1 MNKSDGPSSKRSITT
16 ATKITIGRLLLI
28 PVFVGFAV
36 YYGQTVSEG
45 TPVELY
51 RWLAVATF
59 ILASVS
65 DALDGYIARNFNQH
79 SRLGKILDPAADKGL
94 MLAAVI
100 TLTFSSWPGG
110 LPLWLTTIIISRDVL
125 LILGA
130 LLLNHVAGHV
140 RIRAHWT
147 GKVATCFQ
155 MVLLAWVMLQFP
167 EGVLKQV
174 ILAIAG
180 TFTFLSAVLYVTDG
194 IHQAQASGHG
204 EAEND

>member
-1 MNKSDGPSSKRSITT
+1 MTASDQLSSKRSLTT

-36 YYGQTVSEG
+36 HYGQTVSEG
-45 TPVELY
+45 QPVEMY

-59 ILASVS
+59 ILASLS
-65 DALDGYIARNFNQH
+65 DALDGYIARNFNQQ

-94 MLAAVI
+94 MLAAVL
-100 TLTFSSWPGG
+100 TLTFSPWPGG
-110 LPLWLTTIIISRDVL
+110 LPLWLTTVIISRDVI

-140 RIRAHWT
+140 RIQPHWT

-155 MVLLAWVMLQFP
+155 MVLLAWVMLRFP
-167 EGVLKQV
+167 EGILKQT
-174 ILAIAG
+174 ILGIAG
-180 TFTFLSAVLYVTDG
+180 GFTLLSAVLYVTDG

-204 EAEND
+204 EAESD

>member
-1 MNKSDGPSSKRSITT
+1 MTT

-36 YYGQTVSEG
+36 HYGETVSAGEA
-45 TPVELY
+45 VDFY
-51 RWLAVATF
+51 RWMAVAVF

-65 DALDGYIARNFNQH
+65 DALDGYIARHFNQQ

-94 MLAAVI
+94 MLAAVL

-110 LPLWLTTIIISRDVL
+110 LPLWFTTIVISRDVV

-130 LLLNHVAGHV
+130 LLLNHVVGHV
-140 RIRAHWT
+140 RVESHWT

-167 EGVLKQV
+167 EGGIKTV
-174 ILAIAG
+174 ILGIAG
-180 TFTFLSAVLYVTDG
+180 AFTFISGLLYVIDG
-194 IHQAQASGHG
+194 IGQAQASGFG
-204 EAEND
+204 EADS

>member
-1 MNKSDGPSSKRSITT
+1 MSEAEQSLSKRSLTT

-36 YYGQTVSEG
+36 HYGQTVSEG
-45 TPVELY
+45 QPVELY

-59 ILASVS
+59 ILASLS
-65 DALDGYIARNFNQH
+65 DALDGYIARNFNQQ

-94 MLAAVI
+94 MLAAVL
-100 TLTFSSWPGG
+100 TLTFSPWPGG
-110 LPLWLTTIIISRDVL
+110 LPLWLTTIIVSRDVL

-140 RIRAHWT
+140 RISPHWT

-167 EGVLKQV
+167 EGGLKQT
-174 ILAIAG
+174 ILGIAG
-180 TFTFLSAVLYVTDG
+180 VFTFLSAVLYVTDG

-204 EAEND
+204 EAESE